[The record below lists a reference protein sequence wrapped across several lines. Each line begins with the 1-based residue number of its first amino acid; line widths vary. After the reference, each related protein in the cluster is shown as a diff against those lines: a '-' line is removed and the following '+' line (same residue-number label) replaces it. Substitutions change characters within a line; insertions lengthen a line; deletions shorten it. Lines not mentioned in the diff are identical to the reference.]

1 MQNTLYVG
9 FDRTISLPHGG
20 FLFIHDELPKRPLFA
35 TVFDPLEHTLNPL
48 KGIEYKAARD
58 LSDVLYTAYPQ
69 GENTLTVRNGRRAL
83 LQALLTTTRLDR
95 IKGDE
100 EVEGMIQD
108 ILTSPVL
115 RKVLCSRAP
124 NFSFKKETP
133 IFARINRAELGD
145 FDALVLG
152 LILIGHYKG
161 QIILPDAA
169 FYLRDAHIALVREE
183 RLIAGVHYLDELK
196 PRAPALRQAILLIE
210 DKVPSRTLLSD
221 AQLLA
226 EYAGKVPGTNGF
238 NDFVEASVGL

>member
-1 MQNTLYVG
+1 MNLLHVG
-9 FDRTISLPHGG
+9 FSKDIELPSGG
-20 FLFIHDELPKRPLFA
+20 FLYIHDEVPDVPRSL
-35 TVFDPLEHTLNPL
+35 VFYPHKHSFNPL
-48 KGIEYKAARD
+48 KGIQYKAARD
-58 LSDVLYTAYPQ
+58 LADVLYTAYPQ

-83 LQALLTTTRLDR
+83 LKAILNTTRLDK

-100 EVEGMIQD
+100 ELEGMISD

-115 RKVLCSRAP
+115 SKVFATTT
-124 NFSFKKETP
+124 FSFNPKTK

-145 FDALVLG
+145 FDALILG
-152 LILIGHYKG
+152 LVLIGHYKG
-161 QIILPDAA
+161 QIILPDAG
-169 FYLRDAHIALVREE
+169 FYLRDAHISLVREE

-210 DKVPSRTLLSD
+210 DKIPYRTLLSD

-238 NDFVEASVGL
+238 QDFVDAAVGL